1 MLILTRKPGEV
12 LLIKP
17 DPETG
22 GDPREWF
29 ANGPI
34 RLRINAVY
42 GNQVRIGIEAPRSL
56 QILREE
62 LVDVIKGDKVKIDPP
77 DKL

>member
-17 DPETG
+17 YPEAG
-22 GDPREWF
+22 GDPKEWF

-34 RLRINAVY
+34 RLRINGVS
-42 GNQVRIGIEAPRSL
+42 GNQVRIGIEAPRAL
-56 QILREE
+56 RILREE
-62 LVDVIKGDKVKIDPP
+62 LVNGIKGKRD
-77 DKL
+77 